1 MTDGKADVPRF
12 NLVFTWGGILVTLLG
27 LILLARGLFSSGL
40 LFTAAGALF
49 WLYAKRRRRKAGS
62 GA

>member
-1 MTDGKADVPRF
+1 VPRF